1 MDEREIPEALI
12 ATPARSVTGFAF
24 TIRSLHPEL
33 MDCIYSDPPRI
44 QSDTP
49 SAFCC
54 RHSCT
59 ISLDLM
65 MVYDTVFGKLLAS

>member
-1 MDEREIPEALI
+1 MNERDSGGIDRHAREERDRI
-12 ATPARSVTGFAF
+12 A
-24 TIRSLHPEL
+24 
-33 MDCIYSDPPRI
+33 DCFYSDPPRI